1 MKESDMVSNPN
12 VAYQIGRYFA
22 VVERANMLTTKK
34 ELPFD
39 FAMYICACPRQ
50 YVMKLAKRMDELNC
64 RDFVIKETVLE
75 IWDKI
80 NEIPARFGP
89 QEQAQYV
96 AGRYHQQANF

>member
-1 MKESDMVSNPN
+1 
-12 VAYQIGRYFA
+12 
-22 VVERANMLTTKK
+22 
-34 ELPFD
+34 
-39 FAMYICACPRQ
+39 
-50 YVMKLAKRMDELNC
+50 MKLAKRMDELNC